1 MAASSA
7 DISWSAFSDS
17 IEKLEQAVTNMKPGT
32 ITSIRFRRSV
42 QRAAQVFFRQCA
54 VDLVRL
60 GIDDDLFDQLNFA
73 TQSIL
78 TLSSS
83 SSSKIAYVK
92 AFRKLRRVINQ
103 VTLDREFKYW
113 DQAAMSY
120 QPNPLSETETLI
132 HDTLSK
138 LLPSAARSFKQAIS
152 DLSDTDRI
160 SYRGVANELRE
171 TLRETLDHLA
181 PDQDVQAQPGFQLE
195 KNQTTPTVK
204 QKVRYILR
212 ARELAENAMRAP
224 EEAASIIE
232 DRIASFARAT
242 YVRSSISAHVAAERE
257 EVAQVKNYVILVLAE
272 VLALRL

>member
-1 MAASSA
+1 MAISSA

-17 IEKLEQAVTNMKPGT
+17 IERLEQAVINIKTGT
-32 ITSIRFRRSV
+32 ITSIRFRRSA

-54 VDLVRL
+54 VDLLRL
-60 GIDDDLFDQLNFA
+60 GIDDDLFDELNFA
-73 TQSIL
+73 TQSIM
-78 TLSSS
+78 TLSSN
-83 SSSKIAYVK
+83 SSSKSAYIK

-113 DQAAMSY
+113 DQSAMSY
-120 QPNPLSETETLI
+120 QPNPLSATEVLI
-132 HDTLSK
+132 HDTLIK

-152 DLSDTDRI
+152 DLSDNERL

-171 TLRETLDHLA
+171 ALRETLDHLA
-181 PDQDVQAQPGFQLE
+181 PDQDVQARPGFQLE

-212 ARELAENAMRAP
+212 ARELAENAIRAP
-224 EEAASIIE
+224 EEAVAIIE

-257 EVAQVKNYVILVLAE
+257 EVLQVKNYVLLVLAE